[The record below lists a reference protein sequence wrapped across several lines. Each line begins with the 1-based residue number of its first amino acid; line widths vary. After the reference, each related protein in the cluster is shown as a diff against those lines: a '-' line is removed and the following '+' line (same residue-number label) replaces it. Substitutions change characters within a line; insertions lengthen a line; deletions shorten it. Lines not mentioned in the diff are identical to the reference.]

1 MEANMNTPITMLTV
15 GQFVHVLRET
25 PEARDLLKEI
35 VMSVLK
41 DEDIEKII
49 EEEKNDKPFTVPG
62 IWAKPV
68 EHTRCADQR
77 RLPPLRRHAWRQRRL
92 YQGLPRQRQRDRLR
106 HTARSL
112 GLDKLGLHKKR
123 VQNCCFS

>member
-49 EEEKNDKPFTVPG
+49 EEEKNDKPFTVRGIPG
-62 IWAKPV
+62 IASIFGCSLPTAQKLKKTVIKDAVTQNGRFIITDVEKAK
-68 EHTRCADQR
+68 ELFKNH
-77 RLPPLRRHAWRQRRL
+77 
-92 YQGLPRQRQRDRLR
+92 QGLKIRQL
-106 HTARSL
+106 
-112 GLDKLGLHKKR
+112 
-123 VQNCCFS
+123 

>member
-1 MEANMNTPITMLTV
+1 MEANMSTPITMLTV

-49 EEEKNDKPFTVPG
+49 EEEKNDKPFTVRGIPG
-62 IWAKPV
+62 IASIFGCSLPTAQKLKKTVIKDAVSQHGKLILTDVDKAKKLFR
-68 EHTRCADQR
+68 EYTAKHGTFAA
-77 RLPPLRRHAWRQRRL
+77 LP
-92 YQGLPRQRQRDRLR
+92 
-106 HTARSL
+106 
-112 GLDKLGLHKKR
+112 K
-123 VQNCCFS
+123 V